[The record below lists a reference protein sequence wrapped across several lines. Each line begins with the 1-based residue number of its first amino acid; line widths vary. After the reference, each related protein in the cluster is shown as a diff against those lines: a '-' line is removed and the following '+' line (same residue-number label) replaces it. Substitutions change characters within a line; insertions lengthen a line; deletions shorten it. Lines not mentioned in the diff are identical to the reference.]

1 MAAVRTKLLARGS
14 QSLAASTYVAIYT
27 VPAGETC
34 IVKEVVL
41 TNQGGGASNVYLT
54 SNRAGVR
61 TDVLLWSPSANG
73 QLHVAARWIVL
84 MAGDVLEVVA
94 STAGIRHWHV
104 SGTELEGV
112 AD

>member
-1 MAAVRTKLLARGS
+1 MTAVRTKLLTRGS
-14 QSLAASTYVAIYT
+14 QNLAASTYAAIYT

-41 TNQGGGASNVYLT
+41 VEQGGGASNVYLT

-61 TDVLLWSPSANG
+61 TDILLWSPTANG
-73 QLHVAARWIVL
+73 QLHVASRWIVL
-84 MAGDVLEVVA
+84 AAGDTLELVA
-94 STAGIRHWHV
+94 STAGIRHWHI